1 MPLKNKRLK
10 YSFNCNSKFE
20 SPNQLIIQSFCD
32 KVFNFNKI
40 NNAKISIVFC
50 SDNFL
55 SNLKKKYFNKNQYT
69 DVIAF
74 QMNEVSDRSLDG
86 EIYISLDRALEN
98 SKTFKEPYEKE
109 IIRLVIHGCLH
120 LIGFDDQSFKEK
132 QNMTKMEDKFL
143 TLGNW
148 KKLFKKSN
156 E

>member
-1 MPLKNKRLK
+1 MPLKNNTFK
-10 YSFNCNSKFE
+10 YSFNCNPKFKN
-20 SPNQLIIQSFCD
+20 PNQLIIQTFCD

-40 NNAKISIVFC
+40 NNVEISFIFC

-55 SNLKKKYFNKNQYT
+55 SKLKKQYFNKNQYT

-74 QMNEVSDRSLDG
+74 QMNEVSDKSLDG

-98 SKTFKEPYEKE
+98 SKIFKEPYEKE

-120 LIGFDDQSFKEK
+120 LIGFDDQSLKEK

-148 KKLFKKSN
+148 ERLFKHSD

>member
-1 MPLKNKRLK
+1 MPLKNNRLK
-10 YSFNCNSKFE
+10 YSFNCNPKFKI
-20 SPNQLIIQSFCD
+20 PNQLIIQSFCD
-32 KVFNFNKI
+32 KVFNSNKI

-74 QMNEVSDRSLDG
+74 QMNEVSDKSLDG

-98 SKTFKEPYEKE
+98 SKVFKEPYEKE

-120 LIGFDDQSFKEK
+120 LIGFDDQSLKEK
-132 QNMTKMEDKFL
+132 KNMTKMEDKFL

-148 KKLFKKSN
+148 ERLFKHSD

>member
-1 MPLKNKRLK
+1 MPLKSNTLK
-10 YSFNCNSKFE
+10 YSFTCNPKFK

-40 NNAKISIVFC
+40 NNAEVSFVFC
-50 SDNFL
+50 SDNLL
-55 SNLKKKYFNKNQYT
+55 SSLKKEYFNKNQYT

-74 QMNEVSDRSLDG
+74 QMNEDSDKNLDG

-120 LIGFDDQSFKEK
+120 LIGFNDQSFKEK
-132 QNMTKMEDKFL
+132 KNMTKMEDKFL
-143 TLGNW
+143 TLENC
-148 KKLFKKSN
+148 KKLFKYSD

>member
-1 MPLKNKRLK
+1 MPLKNNRLK
-10 YSFNCNSKFE
+10 YSFNCNPKFK

-74 QMNEVSDRSLDG
+74 QMNEVSDKILDG

-98 SKTFKEPYEKE
+98 SKIFKEPYEKE

-120 LIGFDDQSFKEK
+120 LIGFDDQSLEEK

-143 TLGNW
+143 TLENW
-148 KKLFKKSN
+148 RRLFKNSD

>member
-1 MPLKNKRLK
+1 MPHKNNTLK
-10 YSFNCNSKFE
+10 YSFYCNPKFK
-20 SPNQLIIQSFCD
+20 SPNQIIIQSFCD

-40 NNAKISIVFC
+40 NDVKVAFIFC

-55 SNLKKKYFNKNQYT
+55 LNLKKKYFNLNQYT
-69 DVIAF
+69 EVITF
-74 QMNEVSDRSLDG
+74 QMNENSDKNLEG

-98 SKTFKEPYEKE
+98 SKVFKEPYEKE
-109 IIRLVIHGCLH
+109 ITRLVIHGCLH

-148 KKLFKKSN
+148 KKLFKNSD

>member
-1 MPLKNKRLK
+1 MPLKSNTLK
-10 YSFNCNSKFE
+10 YSFTCNPKFK

-40 NNAKISIVFC
+40 NNAEVSFVFC
-50 SDNFL
+50 SDNLL
-55 SNLKKKYFNKNQYT
+55 SSLKKEYFNKNQYT

-74 QMNEVSDRSLDG
+74 QMNEDSDKNLDG

-120 LIGFDDQSFKEK
+120 LIGFNDQSFKEK
-132 QNMTKMEDKFL
+132 KNMTKMEDKFL
-143 TLGNW
+143 TLENC
-148 KKLFKKSN
+148 KKLFKYSD
-156 E
+156 

>member
-1 MPLKNKRLK
+1 MPLKSNTLK
-10 YSFNCNSKFE
+10 YSFTCNPKFK

-40 NNAKISIVFC
+40 NNAEVSFVFC
-50 SDNFL
+50 SDNLL
-55 SNLKKKYFNKNQYT
+55 SSLKKEYFNKNQYT

-74 QMNEVSDRSLDG
+74 QMNEDSDKNLDG

-120 LIGFDDQSFKEK
+120 LIGFNDQSFKEK
-132 QNMTKMEDKFL
+132 KNMTKMEDKFL
-143 TLGNW
+143 TLENW
-148 KKLFKKSN
+148 KKLFKYSD

>member
-1 MPLKNKRLK
+1 MPLKNNKLK
-10 YSFNCNSKFE
+10 YSFTCNPKFK

-40 NNAKISIVFC
+40 NNAKVSFVFC

-55 SNLKKKYFNKNQYT
+55 SSLKKKYFNKNQYT

-74 QMNEVSDRSLDG
+74 QMNEDSDKKLDG
-86 EIYISLDRALEN
+86 EIYISLDRAMEN
-98 SKTFKEPYEKE
+98 SKIFKEPYEKE

-120 LIGFDDQSFKEK
+120 LIGFNDQSFKEK
-132 QNMTKMEDKFL
+132 KNMTQMEDKFL
-143 TLGNW
+143 TLENW
-148 KKLFKKSN
+148 KKLFKDSD

>member
-1 MPLKNKRLK
+1 MPLKNNRLK
-10 YSFNCNSKFE
+10 YSFNCNPKFK

-98 SKTFKEPYEKE
+98 SKIFKEPYEKE

-120 LIGFDDQSFKEK
+120 LIGFDDQSLKEK

-143 TLGNW
+143 TLENW
-148 KKLFKKSN
+148 KKLFKDSD

>member
-1 MPLKNKRLK
+1 MPLKNNILK
-10 YSFNCNSKFE
+10 YSFNCNPKFK
-20 SPNQLIIQSFCD
+20 SPNQIIIQSFCD

-40 NNAKISIVFC
+40 NNVNVAFVFC

-69 DVIAF
+69 DVITF
-74 QMNEVSDRSLDG
+74 QMSEDSDKSLDG

-98 SKTFKEPYEKE
+98 SKIYKEPYEKE

-120 LIGFDDQSFKEK
+120 LIGFNDQSLKEK
-132 QNMTKMEDKFL
+132 QDMTKMENKFL

-148 KKLFKKSN
+148 ERLFKNSD

>member
-1 MPLKNKRLK
+1 MPLKNNRLK
-10 YSFNCNSKFE
+10 YFFNCNPKFK

-40 NNAKISIVFC
+40 NNAKISIIFC

-55 SNLKKKYFNKNQYT
+55 SNLKKRYFNKNQYT

-74 QMNEVSDRSLDG
+74 QMNEVSDKSLDG

-98 SKTFKEPYEKE
+98 SKIFKEPYEKE
-109 IIRLVIHGCLH
+109 IMRLVIHGCLH

-132 QNMTKMEDKFL
+132 KSMTKMEDKFL
-143 TLGNW
+143 TLGSW
-148 KKLFKKSN
+148 EKLFKNSD